1 MNEYEYDEYEYEE
14 EEEKNYNF
22 SRAAIR
28 RKNEWKYAKRRIQLA
43 EHIECNNDR
52 PIHYY
57 AKNSIYNGYAIPPC
71 KTRNKGNRRYISKN
85 YNKNINWSE
94 NDKRKIDSLKSQ
106 MEELYE

>member
-14 EEEKNYNF
+14 EEEENY
-22 SRAAIR
+22 SCAATR
-28 RKNEWKYAKRRIQLA
+28 RKNEWKYAKRRAQLA
-43 EHIECNNDR
+43 EYIKCNSNK

-57 AKNSIYNGYAIPPC
+57 AKNSIYNGYAISPC
-71 KTRNKGNRRYISKN
+71 KTRNKGSRRYISKN

-106 MEELYE
+106 MEEMYE